1 MGYIFI
7 SILYVSIFLIMVV
20 VSSKHIGY
28 DVPRKMPGVLNHGIS
43 YELIKIRKTRF
54 MWDE

>member
-43 YELIKIRKTRF
+43 YEVIKIRKT
-54 MWDE
+54 